1 MAWVSCFPCTEGTA
15 TMGMFGPPLTTRS
28 TAEFFPTDA
37 PALGS
42 VDRTLPLV
50 VVLVL
55 HRGAAHGEV
64 VVVEGLRGL
73 AGGQA
78 DDVGHGHV
86 AAEDPQGAQEEEGD
100 DGQGHQEHDQQDD
113 QVACALLALEVL
125 LAGGRPGGRD
135 GHGPARRHRHGLGR
149 RRPRSSPR

>member
-42 VDRTLPLV
+42 VDRTSPLV

-55 HRGAAHGEV
+55 T
-64 VVVEGLRGL
+64 VELPTVRL
-73 AGGQA
+73 SSWS
-78 DDVGHGHV
+78 VCV
-86 AAEDPQGAQEEEGD
+86 AWPAVKPTTSGT
-100 DGQGHQEHDQQDD
+100 
-113 QVACALLALEVL
+113 VTLLPKTPTE
-125 LAGGRPGGRD
+125 
-135 GHGPARRHRHGLGR
+135 R
-149 RRPRSSPR
+149 RRK